1 MARKVIIALTILLS
15 SMGFSQSLE
24 GIYQLE
30 LEDTAGK
37 LISKGT
43 GFLVQHENSKP
54 YIMTSFHLLNS
65 RLLEAENIIVR
76 TQNGDKRSLKI
87 TAYDEL
93 NDILALSA
101 EGLAE
106 QPFSASK
113 VCNGNLNVVGYQE
126 GRLLNLDAKQDVANF
141 ENGGPSD
148 NIRKLYIYLTK
159 GFSGAPV
166 FNSDAEICGMI
177 VLSSEMNASSVAV
190 SASMLKDLLNSIE
203 QNSKAFSIRELRSLM
218 GVEKTVRTQEDL
230 EFVLNAPTNRQ
241 QLIVNIVPKTAGE
254 TFLIK
259 GGNNAIIEASGGLK
273 RLVIHQSKNIM
284 IRGINIERLIVNESD
299 GITITA
305 CMFEQKSKALFLKD
319 SRDVLVS
326 SNVFRN
332 IDTGVVLKS
341 SQVDTASILNSN
353 NFESVQ
359 TKIQNI

>member
-126 GRLLNLDAKQDVANF
+126 GRLLNLDAKQDV
-141 ENGGPSD
+141 
-148 NIRKLYIYLTK
+148 YLTK